1 MFTAPR
7 GIILVFR
14 GVKLSSLA
22 TRASRMTFPPTVP
35 DGNLPSLSLSSFF
48 LLPFS
53 SRRTLID
60 SFPSFSICHHAYPRN
75 DCNEMGEIVDPI
87 SSRQYYL
94 ALARSFEAAV
104 YVRAGRLD

>member
-35 DGNLPSLSLSSFF
+35 DGNLPSLSLLFF
-48 LLPFS
+48 FFHFHPDE
-53 SRRTLID
+53 R
-60 SFPSFSICHHAYPRN
+60 
-75 DCNEMGEIVDPI
+75 
-87 SSRQYYL
+87 
-94 ALARSFEAAV
+94 
-104 YVRAGRLD
+104 